1 MPIPKRTAAI
11 LVAAGRGL
19 RAGSGGPKQYR
30 SIGGQTVI
38 FRAMEPFCR
47 HPKIFAVQPVLNPD
61 DTAIFNDAV
70 SKLRHEPPAT
80 GGATRQA
87 SVHAGLEALASQK
100 PDVVLIH
107 DAARPFVSAALIS
120 RAIEAASRT
129 GAAVPAIQVTDT
141 IKQVGETGNVEATPE
156 RARLRVAQT
165 PQAFRFDVILD
176 AHRRAARD
184 GRSDFTDDAAL
195 AEWAGLTVATFEGD
209 PANMKLT
216 TPEDFVREEARLGAI
231 LGDIRTGT
239 GYDVHAFGDGDH
251 LMICGV
257 RVPHSRGFLAH
268 SDGDV
273 GLHALVDAI
282 LGALADG
289 DIGSHFPPSDSKW
302 KGAASDRFLKYAVDR
317 VTARGGRI
325 ANLEVTLICE
335 RPKIG
340 PLRDTMR
347 ARIAEITALDISRV
361 AVKATTSERQRR
373 PRPLPLAARSLPDAQ
388 TDHRDRGILYRRP
401 GRRRADRYPRV
412 LRRDRPRL
420 CHLFQRRQAGDARG
434 QGNDACD
441 IRRGQQGDRDRD
453 GDRRAG
459 ESRGRSCRLH
469 YRNCRPGRGDTGQA
483 GRPRAFRGR
492 RPRRPNSAS
501 RMPLRRDRPQRG
513 AAALC
518 RGGLAHADG
527 AGARTAVAGQ
537 AAPRSRQPVTSA
549 RGALATAQ
557 RRQAAATAEDV
568 ITAMGLRM
576 RHLPAS
582 RKSHRRA
589 FRMPPQTAGTPYRT
603 WFPSAAPASGS

>member
-1 MPIPKRTAAI
+1 M
-11 LVAAGRGL
+11 
-19 RAGSGGPKQYR
+19 
-30 SIGGQTVI
+30 I
-38 FRAMEPFCR
+38 FRAMEAFCS
-47 HPKIFAVQPVLNPD
+47 HPQVFAVQPVLNPD
-61 DTAIFNDAV
+61 DTAVFNAAV
-70 SKLRHEPPAT
+70 HALRYEPPAN

-87 SVHAGLEALASQK
+87 SVHAGLEALASRK

-141 IKQVGETGNVEATPE
+141 IKQVAETGNVEATPE

-165 PQAFRFDVILD
+165 PQAFRFDVILE

-216 TPEDFVREEARLGAI
+216 TPEDFIREEARLGAM

-251 LMICGV
+251 LMLCGV

-289 DIGSHFPPSDSKW
+289 DIGSHFPPSDPQW

-325 ANLEVTLICE
+325 ANLEVTMICE

-340 PLRDTMR
+340 PLRDPMR
-347 ARIAEITALDISRV
+347 ERIAEITGLNVSRI
-361 AVKATTSERQRR
+361 AVKATTSERLGFTGREE
-373 PRPLPLAARSLPDAQ
+373 
-388 TDHRDRGILYRRP
+388 GI
-401 GRRRADRYPRV
+401 
-412 LRRDRPRL
+412 
-420 CHLFQRRQAGDARG
+420 
-434 QGNDACD
+434 
-441 IRRGQQGDRDRD
+441 
-453 GDRRAG
+453 
-459 ESRGRSCRLH
+459 
-469 YRNCRPGRGDTGQA
+469 
-483 GRPRAFRGR
+483 
-492 RPRRPNSAS
+492 
-501 RMPLRRDRPQRG
+501 
-513 AAALC
+513 
-518 RGGLAHADG
+518 
-527 AGARTAVAGQ
+527 
-537 AAPRSRQPVTSA
+537 
-549 RGALATAQ
+549 
-557 RRQAAATAEDV
+557 AATASAT
-568 ITAMGLRM
+568 IR
-576 RHLPAS
+576 LPWGDQGWS
-582 RKSHRRA
+582 D
-589 FRMPPQTAGTPYRT
+589 
-603 WFPSAAPASGS
+603 